1 MPADDFAR
9 YADARE
15 TRAVLRH
22 GHRRR
27 TAEVV
32 GALREAFPDGAF
44 RLLDVG
50 TADGRMLATLAREF
64 PRARLAGIEA
74 RDDLARVARDAG
86 LDVEVGRAED
96 LPRADGSQD
105 VVLLVSTLKH
115 VPDHQRALSECR
127 RVLAPGGRLL
137 VSEPTPWGI
146 RLGLWRGHFERRWLA
161 HVWSLAETRRRL
173 ETAGFEVLRAWRY
186 MPLPWEPP
194 GIRAYERVARWL
206 GLSRTFMQQ
215 CVLSRRPLAAA
226 TRAP

>member
-1 MPADDFAR
+1 MPADDFDR

-15 TRAVLRH
+15 SRALLRH
-22 GHRRR
+22 GHLRR

-32 GALREAFPDGAF
+32 GALREAFPGGAF

-50 TADGRMLATLAREF
+50 TADGRMLAVLAREF
-64 PRARLAGIEA
+64 PQARLAGIEA
-74 RDDLARVARDAG
+74 REDLARVARDAG
-86 LDVEVGRAED
+86 LEVEVARAER
-96 LPRADGSQD
+96 LPQAEGSQD

-115 VPDHQRALSECR
+115 VPDAERALAECR

-146 RLGLWRGHFERRWLA
+146 RLGLWRGHFDRRWLA

-173 ETAGFEVLRAWRY
+173 VAAGFEVLRAWRY

-194 GIRAYERVARWL
+194 GSRLYERIARRF

-215 CVLSRRPLAAA
+215 CVLSRRPV
-226 TRAP
+226 APSPGSP